1 MLHIIT
7 EEELREYNAKQI
19 EEIQKYKWIESEKVG
34 YDIGELKA
42 AVDWI
47 RQYSS
52 AFREAYK
59 DNPQS
64 YNNIE

>member
-34 YDIGELKA
+34 YDIGELRA

-59 DNPQS
+59 DNSQS

>member
-59 DNPQS
+59 DNSQS

>member
-19 EEIQKYKWIESEKVG
+19 EEIQKYKWIESEKAG
-34 YDIGELKA
+34 YDIGELRA
-42 AVDWI
+42 AVEWI

-59 DNPQS
+59 DNPQ
-64 YNNIE
+64 YLE

>member
-1 MLHIIT
+1 MPHIIT
-7 EEELREYNAKQI
+7 EEELREHNAKQI
-19 EEIQKYKWIESEKVG
+19 EDIQKYKWIESEKAG

-52 AFREAYK
+52 CFRK
-59 DNPQS
+59 
-64 YNNIE
+64 NNLKKHD

>member
-19 EEIQKYKWIESEKVG
+19 EEIQKDKWIESEKVG
-34 YDIGELKA
+34 YDIGELRA

-59 DNPQS
+59 DNSQS
-64 YNNIE
+64 YNNIK